1 MNLLEGFLLYDH
13 LTKASYSNIQYL
25 SIKPDLLTLPFEKDW
40 KKYFQKHLGRQ
51 VLRYQHLK

>member
-40 KKYFQKHLGRQ
+40 KKYFQKHFRIG
-51 VLRYQHLK
+51 